1 MGPLG
6 SGEAFLEEDYRMLA
20 QFENSSHASAVAEAV
35 GGVGGVGVEGLE
47 ADDDTAAF
55 RSDLTMKVASLLRSQ
70 PKQRRI
76 PPPTLAGHH
85 R

>member
-1 MGPLG
+1 MGPLD
-6 SGEAFLEEDYRMLA
+6 SGETFLEEDYRMLA

-35 GGVGGVGVEGLE
+35 GGVGVEGLE
-47 ADDDTAAF
+47 ADEDTTAF

>member
-1 MGPLG
+1 MGPLD

-20 QFENSSHASAVAEAV
+20 QFENSSHATAVAKAV
-35 GGVGGVGVEGLE
+35 GAVGVEGVE
-47 ADDDTAAF
+47 ADDDTAVF
-55 RSDLTMKVASLLRSQ
+55 RSDLIMKVASLLRSQ

-76 PPPTLAGHH
+76 PPPTLAGSH